1 MSQFNHSEFYEQINN
16 DHNVKR
22 ILAYERFVDV

>member
-16 DHNVKR
+16 DHNV